1 MNRKFSLP
9 CCFCKKRNNCFTS
22 FLCSK
27 AFGLRIGLSLVAA
40 AALVLMMQQIF
51 PHVFSTMSPD
61 SYSVTGHP
69 MDRVAEERPE
79 APAATDRVAPL
90 EKDKGTAAG
99 ASTHDS

>member
-40 AALVLMMQQIF
+40 AALVVMMQQVF
-51 PHVFSTMSPD
+51 PHLFSTMSPD

-69 MDRVAEERPE
+69 MDRLAEEGREASDGMDRE
-79 APAATDRVAPL
+79 APLKAD
-90 EKDKGTAAG
+90 EGTAPG
-99 ASTHDS
+99 APAHDS

>member
-27 AFGLRIGLSLVAA
+27 AFGLRIALSLVAA
-40 AALVLMMQQIF
+40 AALVIMMQQVF
-51 PHVFSTMSPD
+51 PHLFSTMSPD

-69 MDRVAEERPE
+69 MDRLTEEGRGAPE
-79 APAATDRVAPL
+79 GTDRVAPL
-90 EKDKGTAAG
+90 RVDEG
-99 ASTHDS
+99 AVPGAPAHDS